1 MASLTVCDTDV
12 IQDYIRFNNW
22 TQRWLILKTVL
33 RKLLELMME
42 TFKTLVYSCNNVY
55 TYPQN
60 YVQRKC
66 FTGKLLL
73 LF

>member
-1 MASLTVCDTDV
+1 MVNPENSP
-12 IQDYIRFNNW
+12 Q
-22 TQRWLILKTVL
+22 KTF
-33 RKLLELMME
+33 MME

-66 FTGKLLL
+66 FTGNFLL